1 MMVSVMVLLAVVV
14 SLLTVLVIGLLRSY
28 GEVLRRLHEA
38 GLAPEG
44 TAAAPNIGANTV
56 ANSGASSG
64 SEAEAADIA
73 RRLDPAVAP
82 PRQGRSALPAIVDLA
97 GVSPRG
103 DAVAVGLQGG
113 QRATMLAFL
122 SSGCTTC
129 AGFWEALRGG
139 ERLALGGRDVR
150 LVVVTGGPQHERPT
164 AVAALAGPDLTV
176 VMSDAAWTHYAVPAT
191 PYFVLIDAAH
201 GILGEGS
208 ALGWAQLIGL
218 MERAVSDR
226 GFSLSATS
234 DTSARSAPSGAVPAA
249 GHPSGPIDLRS
260 TERGPLREARTD
272 EVLRKAGIL
281 PGDVRLY
288 ESPLSDNDNHDN
300 HDHRG
305 SR

>member
-1 MMVSVMVLLAVVV
+1 MMVSVVVLLAVVV

-44 TAAAPNIGANTV
+44 TAAAPNIGANIV

-82 PRQGRSALPAIVDLA
+82 PRQGQSVLPAIVDLA
-97 GVSPRG
+97 GVSPSG
-103 DAVAVGLQGG
+103 DAVAVGLRGG

-129 AGFWEALRGG
+129 AGFWEALRRG
-139 ERLALGGRDVR
+139 ERLVLGGRDVR

-226 GFSLSATS
+226 GFSLSAP
-234 DTSARSAPSGAVPAA
+234 SAPSGAVPA

-288 ESPLSDNDNHDN
+288 ESPLSDHDNHDR

>member
-28 GEVLRRLHEA
+28 GEVLRRLHDA

-44 TAAAPNIGANTV
+44 TAAASHV
-56 ANSGASSG
+56 ANIGASSG

-82 PRQGRSALPAIVDLA
+82 PRQGRSVLPAIVDLA
-97 GVSPRG
+97 GVSPSG
-103 DAVAVGLQGG
+103 DAVAVGLRGG

-129 AGFWEALRGG
+129 AGFWEALRRG
-139 ERLALGGRDVR
+139 ERLAVGGGDVR

-234 DTSARSAPSGAVPAA
+234 ATSGAVPA

-288 ESPLSDNDNHDN
+288 ESPLSDHDNHDN

>member
-28 GEVLRRLHEA
+28 GEVLRRLHDA

-44 TAAAPNIGANTV
+44 TAAASNV
-56 ANSGASSG
+56 ANIGASSG

-82 PRQGRSALPAIVDLA
+82 PRQGRSVLPTIVDLA
-97 GVSPRG
+97 GVSPSG
-103 DAVAVGLQGG
+103 DAVAVGLRGG

-129 AGFWEALRGG
+129 AGFWEALRRG
-139 ERLALGGRDVR
+139 ERLAVGGGDVR
-150 LVVVTGGPQHERPT
+150 IVVVTGGPQHERPT

-234 DTSARSAPSGAVPAA
+234 ATSAPSGAVPA

-288 ESPLSDNDNHDN
+288 ESPLSDHDNHDNHDN